1 MALPLLA
8 HANCFEVL
16 SGLNLLPISQSCH
29 RQMNKDT
36 SFKKF
41 HCQIKKIE
49 VNINE
54 NLGSKNYLRVEMVKL
69 YKRET

>member
-1 MALPLLA
+1 
-8 HANCFEVL
+8 
-16 SGLNLLPISQSCH
+16 
-29 RQMNKDT
+29 MNKDT

-41 HCQIKKIE
+41 HCQIKQIE

-69 YKRET
+69 YKREHKNPPKIGKEKCYVYNNFTINFM